1 MKVLDR
7 YMDFLLHYQKKSLLD
22 LLKRAYD
29 FYKFKYPSIDEFY
42 NEYPSAYDLLMDFQ
56 FIYDKLDL
64 IYGISDHKH
73 IRNVVYLETKTSY
86 IENESDLLK
95 SYTTFYTLYI
105 QGLDF
110 PNEEYDKAKYE
121 WNDQDREIE
130 VTFNDSIRK
139 PFYEE
144 DVNDYISLHL
154 NLIIKIRHVMRFLVE
169 ELWLKSESEVNSL
182 SVKILN
188 LEISEL
194 NFVKNKSGD
203 SEYHVDFINVNKQC
217 NYLNLEGKKIL
228 EIIPI
233 TCNLSSYIVTA
244 TLYITYIDY
253 RKSLT
258 KVDYNPYI
266 LNYINTNREP
276 ILNMIRSIINQLNF
290 TTTNILK
297 KQ

>member
-7 YMDFLLHYQKKSLLD
+7 YMDFLLHYQKDSIFD
-22 LLKRAYD
+22 VLKRAYD
-29 FYKFKYPSIDEFY
+29 FYKFKYPTFDDFY
-42 NEYPSAYDLLMDFQ
+42 EEYSSAYDLLMDFQ

-105 QGLDF
+105 
-110 PNEEYDKAKYE
+110 NIDKQSVKYE

-130 VTFNDSIRK
+130 ATINTFS
-139 PFYEE
+139 F
-144 DVNDYISLHL
+144 L
-154 NLIIKIRHVMRFLVE
+154 NLIQKVRSVMRYLVE

-188 LEISEL
+188 VEISEL

-217 NYLNLEGKKIL
+217 NYLNLEGKKVL

-266 LNYINTNREP
+266 LNYINSNREL